1 MKIWKLVLGFLGLVG
16 GLFAANASKNKEVKK
31 LKKVIDE
38 NKKDEDLD
46 LSLNEST
53 GISIA
58 RRLVFEGLVV
68 TTVTATTSRAIVLG
82 DEIN

>member
-1 MKIWKLVLGFLGLVG
+1 MSMLIMLKEGGKIVLEATG
-16 GLFAANASKNKEVKK
+16 STK
-31 LKKVIDE
+31 I
-38 NKKDEDLD
+38 DEDLD
-46 LSLNEST
+46 LSLNESGA

>member
-1 MKIWKLVLGFLGLVG
+1 MSMLIMLKEGGTVVLEAKAGAKL
-16 GLFAANASKNKEVKK
+16 
-31 LKKVIDE
+31 
-38 NKKDEDLD
+38 DEDLD

>member
-1 MKIWKLVLGFLGLVG
+1 MSMLIMLKEGGKIVLEATGNTKL
-16 GLFAANASKNKEVKK
+16 
-31 LKKVIDE
+31 
-38 NKKDEDLD
+38 DEDLD
-46 LSLNEST
+46 LSLNESGA

-82 DEIN
+82 DEVN

>member
-1 MKIWKLVLGFLGLVG
+1 MSMLIMLKEGGKLVLEATG
-16 GLFAANASKNKEVKK
+16 NTK
-31 LKKVIDE
+31 L
-38 NKKDEDLD
+38 DEDLD
-46 LSLNEST
+46 LSLNESGA

-82 DEIN
+82 DKVN

>member
-1 MKIWKLVLGFLGLVG
+1 MSMLIMLKEGGKLVQEATG
-16 GLFAANASKNKEVKK
+16 NTK
-31 LKKVIDE
+31 L
-38 NKKDEDLD
+38 DEDLD
-46 LSLNEST
+46 LSLNESGA

-82 DEIN
+82 DKVN

>member
-1 MKIWKLVLGFLGLVG
+1 MSMLIMLKEGGKLVLEATG
-16 GLFAANASKNKEVKK
+16 NTK
-31 LKKVIDE
+31 L
-38 NKKDEDLD
+38 DEDLD
-46 LSLNEST
+46 LSLNESGA

-82 DEIN
+82 DEVN

>member
-1 MKIWKLVLGFLGLVG
+1 MSMLIMLKEGGKIVLEATGNTKL
-16 GLFAANASKNKEVKK
+16 
-31 LKKVIDE
+31 
-38 NKKDEDLD
+38 DEDLD
-46 LSLNEST
+46 LSLNESSA

>member
-1 MKIWKLVLGFLGLVG
+1 MLKEGGKIVLEATGNTKL
-16 GLFAANASKNKEVKK
+16 
-31 LKKVIDE
+31 
-38 NKKDEDLD
+38 DEDLD
-46 LSLNEST
+46 LSLNESGA

-82 DEIN
+82 DKVN

>member
-1 MKIWKLVLGFLGLVG
+1 MSMLIMLKEGGKIVLEATG
-16 GLFAANASKNKEVKK
+16 STK
-31 LKKVIDE
+31 I
-38 NKKDEDLD
+38 DEDLD
-46 LSLNEST
+46 VSLNEST
-53 GISIA
+53 VISIA